1 MLRKIK
7 YDYLQLDKD
16 KLMNL
21 FLAVKNRTLIIDDVK
36 NFSFTTDSST
46 GNSVTEQE

>member
-16 KLMNL
+16 KVMNL
-21 FLAVKNRTLIIDDVK
+21 FLAVIVK

-46 GNSVTEQE
+46 DNSVTEQE